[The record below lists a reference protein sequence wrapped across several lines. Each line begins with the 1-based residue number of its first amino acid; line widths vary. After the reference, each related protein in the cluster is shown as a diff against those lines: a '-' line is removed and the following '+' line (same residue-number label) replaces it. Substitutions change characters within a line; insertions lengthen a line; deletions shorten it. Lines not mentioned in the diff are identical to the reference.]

1 MPVKFMPMCVLLL
14 PFLCAACN
22 NRGQSPG
29 STVSAPNKGPDRPAV
44 PQPPSIPTKSPPTN
58 PVNIPQ
64 PHLGAT
70 PAKNPA
76 AEWALQTA
84 KRLESRRLVTV
95 NSRKRL
101 TAFTKAPSAGET
113 IKEWQAA
120 LNQVTGQQV
129 EFLALTIFVTQLS
142 PLWKGEEF
150 LLAESPKYVARIKQ
164 LPKEVVSTWRDG
176 LKKVTVDL
184 VDDVNAAL
192 TLIQMDYLYE
202 GDRFRAARAV
212 QLLPRVRGLS
222 PESLQPWADALEGNT
237 LEAAAELINQDW
249 LFENDRLKASASEEA
264 LQALRAARSVPK

>member
-84 KRLESRRLVTV
+84 KRLEKRRFENVDLL
-95 NSRKRL
+95 RR
-101 TAFTKAPSAGET
+101 AGAKMPPET
-113 IKEWQAA
+113 LKEWGAA
-120 LNQVTGQQV
+120 LDQVTEQKAK
-129 EFLALTIFVTQLS
+129 ALTLYQVILKFS
-142 PLWKGEEF
+142 PIWKGEEF
-150 LLAESPKYVARIKQ
+150 LPTESQKMLARVKQ
-164 LPKEVVSTWRDG
+164 LPKDVVSKWSDG
-176 LKKVTVDL
+176 FGTATGGPVEELLTVL
-184 VDDVNAAL
+184 M
-192 TLIQMDYLYE
+192 LIQVDYLYE
-202 GDRFRAARAV
+202 AERFRAVRAA
-212 QLLPRVRGLS
+212 QLLPRLRSLR
-222 PESLQPWADALEGNT
+222 PELLQPWADALGDNT
-237 LEAAAELINQDW
+237 LGAAVELIDNDW